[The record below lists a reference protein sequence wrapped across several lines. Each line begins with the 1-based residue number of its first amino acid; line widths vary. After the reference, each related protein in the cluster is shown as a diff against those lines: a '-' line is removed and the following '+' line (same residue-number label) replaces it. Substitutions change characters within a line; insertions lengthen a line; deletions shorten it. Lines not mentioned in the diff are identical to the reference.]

1 MVADSKPDPTT
12 GPTPDPTLIAFLAAR
27 DAPCPVCSYNL
38 RGLAA
43 ATCPECAAPLRLE
56 VGSPSLRLGPLVL
69 AIVSFALAA
78 GFDLIVGGFFAV
90 GSFLSSIQGSLASW
104 LGPALVAG
112 VLGAAG
118 LGCLAGI
125 VLLVRRRSWWNR
137 LGHRRQWITAWAT
150 FACVGAGH
158 AVLGVVLFVVLA

>member
-1 MVADSKPDPTT
+1 MAADAKPDPK
-12 GPTPDPTLIAFLAAR
+12 PDPTLIAFLRER

-43 ATCPECAAPLRLE
+43 SKCPECAAPLHLE
-56 VGSPSLRLGPLVL
+56 VGSSSLRLGPLVL

-90 GSFLSSIQGSLASW
+90 GSLMSSIRGSLASW

-125 VLLVRRRSWWNR
+125 VLLVRRRAWWNR
-137 LGHRRQWITAWAT
+137 LGRRRQWAAAWTT
-150 FACVGAGH
+150 FACVGVGH
-158 AVLGVVLFVVLA
+158 AVLGAVLFAVLA